1 MSNTDSNTVLVPN
14 NPTSSDTRIARV
26 KSSLPGWSPPSSHG
40 RTSASI
46 PTVPDASF
54 SGKEDEPAGVDS
66 VKITPEPGTALC
78 RATAFAVRKCVRVYA
93 VIGWPS

>member
-1 MSNTDSNTVLVPN
+1 ME
-14 NPTSSDTRIARV
+14 SSEQPREDERQ
-26 KSSLPGWSPPSSHG
+26 H
-40 RTSASI
+40 
-46 PTVPDASF
+46 PTVPAASF